1 MEQRI
6 SPVNSGKRTKELHSQ
21 KMLKEETQQAEMSD
35 FIRIFAGRR
44 TNRMILLSEV
54 KMEVKEEVNSLRSWK
69 L

>member
-35 FIRIFAGRR
+35 FIRTFADWKDKQNDS
-44 TNRMILLSEV
+44 T
-54 KMEVKEEVNSLRSWK
+54 LRS
-69 L
+69 